1 MINLY
6 YWLYSLFP
14 KPVPW
19 LVTAT
24 EDTLYP
30 FCSLWRPFKHRE
42 NNDKYQFHNIS
53 YNCIISRVV
62 FTQKF
67 CIIFG
72 TLKFFEFENQKK
84 FIKRALTVW
93 KYQNRISGRKEGS
106 DEKKAKQNFTKR
118 YSKIINITN
127 GLGQRGFHITVC
139 TLYVFDWYYDMIYEL

>member
-30 FCSLWRPFKHRE
+30 FFSLWRPFKHRE

-53 YNCIISRVV
+53 YHCIISRVV
-62 FTQKF
+62 FSQKIFADFWKYHSNFQKF
-67 CIIFG
+67 KPAKSLSNEHQQFRN
-72 TLKFFEFENQKK
+72 T
-84 FIKRALTVW
+84 RTRYPA
-93 KYQNRISGRKEGS
+93 
-106 DEKKAKQNFTKR
+106 EKKVRILKNLDGDFQINFQLLDDHDWSWLIMIVCTGWL
-118 YSKIINITN
+118 IIN
-127 GLGQRGFHITVC
+127 
-139 TLYVFDWYYDMIYEL
+139 